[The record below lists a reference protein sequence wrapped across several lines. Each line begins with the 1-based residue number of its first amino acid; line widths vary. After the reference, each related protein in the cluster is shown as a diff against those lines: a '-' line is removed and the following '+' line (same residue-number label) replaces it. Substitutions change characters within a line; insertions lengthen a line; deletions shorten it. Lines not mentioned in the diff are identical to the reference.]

1 MNTKKIEQL
10 IQSIQEPKEKELLK
24 RMLDL
29 AYRAQKTYGI
39 TYTDFVDPFLL
50 GKIKSYR
57 LELLGLNMSSYGG
70 QGNSERHM
78 IALAHHD
85 LDIIEEEFP
94 IGYLKIAVKTGIGK
108 PLSHRDYLGSIMG
121 LGIEREK
128 IGDLIIQEDE
138 AFVMAH
144 RDISDYIMHTLETVS
159 RYGKV
164 RCGLV
169 SKEEIPD
176 LTLGYKSID
185 GTVSSPRA
193 DAILA
198 SGFHLSRAVVAKL
211 IGADQAVCNGTI
223 ISQSTPIMEG
233 DICTLRGHGKMKV
246 NEIGSVTKK
255 GRIRVNIHRY
265 I

>member
-29 AYRAQKTYGI
+29 AYRAQKTYSI
-39 TYTDFVDPFLL
+39 AYTDFVDPFLL

-57 LELLGLNMSSYGG
+57 LELLGLNLSSYGG
-70 QGNSERHM
+70 QGHSERHI
-78 IALAHHD
+78 IALAHED
-85 LDIIEEEFP
+85 LDIKEEDFP
-94 IGYLKIAVKTGIGK
+94 IDYLKIAVKTGIGK
-108 PLSHRDYLGSIMG
+108 PLSHRDYLGAIMG
-121 LGIEREK
+121 QGIEREK

-144 RDISDYIMHTLETVS
+144 SDIAEYVLHTLDTVS

-164 RCGLV
+164 TCSLV
-169 SKEEIPD
+169 SKTDIPS
-176 LTLGYKSID
+176 LELEYQSID

-198 SGFHLSRAVVAKL
+198 RGFHLSRGAVAKL
-211 IGADQAVCNGTI
+211 IAAERAMCNGAI
-223 ISQSTPIMEG
+223 ISQATPINEG

-246 NEIGSVTKK
+246 NTIGSVTKK